1 MCVCARARACFVY
14 VMMCVYFRFVIL
26 QRDKDMARNLIDKID
41 EYTARNM
48 KEYQERQRKQQQQQD
63 EAAAAAAAIN
73 EAEGDLDKPDSP
85 PPRTAAELE
94 EEERLISALKTE
106 SSEPTED
113 PFSSE
118 DIIDNPEANP
128 GKNLERALD
137 SLILITKGA
146 ESPGEDDSTFD
157 GDELAAADPSVAQQK
172 SLNVDL
178 LSDSSGNNNTAPL
191 LNASRSDPIITD
203 SSASSDSP
211 TLPDLLGESPPKNQP
226 SLESSEGSG
235 GTLQQNANIELNT
248 KPDLMLGD
256 NLTSAEMPLDIASNV
271 SYPPLDLLS
280 NEDASSQLVDVTQ
293 GMHEGDLST
302 SANEGSLNTNP
313 TPGE

>member
-1 MCVCARARACFVY
+1 
-14 VMMCVYFRFVIL
+14 
-26 QRDKDMARNLIDKID
+26 MARNLIDKID

-48 KEYQERQRKQQQQQD
+48 KEYQERQKQLQQQQD
-63 EAAAAAAAIN
+63 EAAAAAAAMN
-73 EAEGDLDKPDSP
+73 EAEPDSP

-118 DIIDNPEANP
+118 DIIDNPDANP
-128 GKNLERALD
+128 GKNLEKALD

-146 ESPGEDDSTFD
+146 ESPGEDEATLDD
-157 GDELAAADPSVAQQK
+157 DELAAAHPSTTQEK
-172 SLNVDL
+172 SLSFDL
-178 LSDSSGNNNTAPL
+178 LSDSSSNNNTAPL
-191 LNASRSDPIITD
+191 LDASRSDPTITD
-203 SSASSDSP
+203 NASSDSP
-211 TLPDLLGESPPKNQP
+211 TLPDLLGESPPKSQP
-226 SLESSEGSG
+226 PLEPSEGSYD
-235 GTLQQNANIELNT
+235 TSQQSANIELNT

-280 NEDASSQLVDVTQ
+280 SEDATGQLVDVTQ
-293 GMHEGDLST
+293 GTHEGNLLP
-302 SANEGSLNTNP
+302 SANEAPLNTNP
-313 TPGE
+313 TPGKQCFHNKSLNEVHDAATRASYVKNINSYSVLQ